1 MVPRDTQ
8 RREFAITLG
17 HMRWGINGRT
27 FEMNDVAPYEQIR
40 FGDTEV
46 WEFGNRTSMMAMP
59 HPLHIRAA
67 QFPVLERIGTPPGL
81 AGLRA
86 GFLDDGLKDTVP
98 VLPGESVRE
107 HGHLSRWEM
116 RRFWSSSVMVRG

>member
-1 MVPRDTQ
+1 M
-8 RREFAITLG
+8 G
-17 HMRWGINGRT
+17 GINGRT